1 MSKNQKFPPL
11 IFEMITW
18 KHSDVF
24 LLNIGDVW
32 ISIKTI
38 EYSQKNFNLNNVII
52 RYCQKFC
59 ANTQVKWNGVNQIS
73 INSYQ
78 TLFKT
83 FIASLI
89 MLVIIIFNR
98 STKWCSKP
106 PLLGKEPS
114 FFFLYRGIQWRWWSK
129 YCAKSDEETDRR
141 FFKSIRFEW
150 IERVFWILIWK
161 ITRKIF

>member
-1 MSKNQKFPPL
+1 M
-11 IFEMITW
+11 
-18 KHSDVF
+18 
-24 LLNIGDVW
+24 NIGDVW
-32 ISIKTI
+32 ISIKNI
-38 EYSQKNFNLNNVII
+38 EYSQKIFNLNNVII

-98 STKWCSKP
+98 GTKWCSKP

-114 FFFLYRGIQWRWWSK
+114 FSFFFTEEFNEGDGVNTAPNLMKKLIEDFLVFSYRRATLY
-129 YCAKSDEETDRR
+129 
-141 FFKSIRFEW
+141 
-150 IERVFWILIWK
+150 
-161 ITRKIF
+161 